1 MSKYIIFILIF
12 NVFCFVQ
19 NSDTYSV
26 SDHKTVDNI
35 ILKRQIPPQPQ
46 PNVQAVNHIESKDK
60 EDLNNPTV
68 PKDAKPISKDVVN
81 AESDSAKPTDTTK
94 EHIKTENKQPAVN
107 KEDKN
112 TETAVNKHEESKKNS
127 EVTVNDSTPDGNIKK
142 VHGSNEHPGAMLRGF
157 YVFLGLSIIIIIYF
171 IIKAFRLRPGAPAP
185 TTVRKYG
192 VVGRRSDMEM
202 LPLPLAEEED
212 DDTLFDMGSQG
223 NR

>member
-26 SDHKTVDNI
+26 SDHKTVDKI
-35 ILKRQIPPQPQ
+35 ISKRQFAIPLQPHD
-46 PNVQAVNHIESKDK
+46 VLTQAVNHTETNDK

-94 EHIKTENKQPAVN
+94 ENIKTENKQPAVN

-127 EVTVNDSTPDGNIKK
+127 EVTVNDSSPDGNIKK

-171 IIKAFRLRPGAPAP
+171 IIKAFR
-185 TTVRKYG
+185 
-192 VVGRRSDMEM
+192 
-202 LPLPLAEEED
+202 
-212 DDTLFDMGSQG
+212 
-223 NR
+223 

>member
-26 SDHKTVDNI
+26 SDHKTVDKI

-46 PNVQAVNHIESKDK
+46 PNVQAVNHIESKEK

-94 EHIKTENKQPAVN
+94 ENIKTENKQPAVN

-127 EVTVNDSTPDGNIKK
+127 DVTVNDSTPDGNIKK

-171 IIKAFRLRPGAPAP
+171 IIKAFR
-185 TTVRKYG
+185 
-192 VVGRRSDMEM
+192 
-202 LPLPLAEEED
+202 
-212 DDTLFDMGSQG
+212 
-223 NR
+223 